1 MQGERWTAELTL
13 SGSGAPLGNLRNV
26 LHALRHGVEWQ
37 HVLAYDEFAA
47 RVVTQ
52 KPLPWGDPKV
62 KEWTDD
68 HDIRACEWMQER
80 GIPTNIGVV
89 GRAIQT
95 VACENPVHPVRD
107 YLHALNWDGTPRV
120 NTWLTRYLGVED
132 TPYVRA
138 VGDRFL
144 ISAVARI
151 EQPGCKAD
159 QVLILEGPQGIL
171 KSSAL
176 QALADPWFTDRISN
190 LGGKDAAMEVA
201 GVWLIEMSELDALMK
216 ASNSAIKSFV
226 SRRSD
231 RFRPPYGKHVVD
243 YPRQCIFAGTINPLE
258 GYLNDP
264 TGARRFW
271 PVVCGDIDLE
281 TLIRDRD
288 QLWAEALVRF
298 QAGMH
303 WWLDT
308 PELEALAKPE
318 QEARYEV
325 DAWTEK
331 IVQWMAGRTDASV
344 GEVLTGALGV
354 ARERWSQT
362 AQNRVA
368 KILVNGGFERARPGR
383 AGQPRTPRY
392 RREAADRSDRRKS
405 SSGKKPDWKTMTT
418 VTVITRIRRK
428 HRPPADRSERAR

>member
-1 MQGERWTAELTL
+1 MCCTR
-13 SGSGAPLGNLRNV
+13 SGV
-26 LHALRHGVEWQ
+26 LYALRHASEWQ
-37 HVLAYDEFAA
+37 GVLAYDAFAA
-47 RVVTQ
+47 RVITQ
-52 KPLPWGDPKV
+52 KPLPWGDRTE
-62 KEWTDD
+62 EWADD
-68 HDIRACEWMQER
+68 HDTRACEWMQEQ
-80 GIPTNIGVV
+80 GIPAAAGVV
-89 GRAIQT
+89 GRGIQT
-95 VACENPVHPVRD
+95 VARENRVHPVRD

-120 NTWLTRYLGVED
+120 NIWLTRYLGVED

-144 ISAVARI
+144 ISAVARV

-159 QVLILEGPQGIL
+159 QVLILEGPQGTL

-176 QALADPWFTDRISN
+176 QALANPWFTDRISN
-190 LGGKDAAMEVA
+190 LGSKDAAMEVA

-243 YPRQCIFAGTINPLE
+243 HPRQCVFAGTINPLE

-271 PVVCGDIDLE
+271 PVVCGGIDLE

-298 QAGMH
+298 QDGMP

-308 PELEALAKPE
+308 AELEALAKSE

-331 IVQWMAGRTDASV
+331 IVQWLAGRTDASV

-354 ARERWSQT
+354 ARESWSQT
-362 AQNRVA
+362 VQNRVA
-368 KILVNGGFERARPGR
+368 KILVNSGFERCRPGR
-383 AGQPRTPRY
+383 TGQPRTPRY
-392 RREAADRSDRRKS
+392 RREAEDRSDRRKS
-405 SSGKKPDWKTMTT
+405 SSGKKADWKTMTT
-418 VTVITRIRRK
+418 MTVITRIR
-428 HRPPADRSERAR
+428 

>member
-1 MQGERWTAELTL
+1 
-13 SGSGAPLGNLRNV
+13 V
-26 LHALRHGVEWQ
+26 
-37 HVLAYDEFAA
+37 
-47 RVVTQ
+47 
-52 KPLPWGDPKV
+52 
-62 KEWTDD
+62 
-68 HDIRACEWMQER
+68 
-80 GIPTNIGVV
+80 
-89 GRAIQT
+89 
-95 VACENPVHPVRD
+95 
-107 YLHALNWDGTPRV
+107 
-120 NTWLTRYLGVED
+120 
-132 TPYVRA
+132 
-138 VGDRFL
+138 
-144 ISAVARI
+144 

-159 QVLILEGPQGIL
+159 QVLILEGPQGTL

-176 QALADPWFTDRISN
+176 QALANPWFTDRISN
-190 LGGKDAAMEVA
+190 LGSKDAAMEVA

-243 YPRQCIFAGTINPLE
+243 HPRQCVFAGTINPLE

-271 PVVCGDIDLE
+271 PVVCGGIDLE

-298 QAGMH
+298 QDGMP

-308 PELEALAKPE
+308 AELEALAKSE

-331 IVQWMAGRTDASV
+331 IVQWLAGRTDASV

-354 ARERWSQT
+354 ARESWSQT

-368 KILVNGGFERARPGR
+368 KILVNSGFERCRPGR
-383 AGQPRTPRY
+383 TGQPRTPRY
-392 RREAADRSDRRKS
+392 RREAEDRSDRRKS
-405 SSGKKPDWKTMTT
+405 SSGKKADWKTMTT
-418 VTVITRIRRK
+418 MTVITRIR
-428 HRPPADRSERAR
+428 

>member
-1 MQGERWTAELTL
+1 MGSVVVPLQQGSHWTLGLTPNNR
-13 SGSGAPLGNLRNV
+13 GVPFGNLRNV
-26 LHALRHGVEWQ
+26 LYALRHASEWQ
-37 HVLAYDEFAA
+37 GVLAYDAFAA
-47 RVVTQ
+47 RVITQ
-52 KPLPWGDPKV
+52 KPLPWGDRTE
-62 KEWTDD
+62 EWADD
-68 HDIRACEWMQER
+68 HDTRACEWMQEQ
-80 GIPTNIGVV
+80 GIPAAAGVV
-89 GRAIQT
+89 GRGIQT
-95 VACENPVHPVRD
+95 VARENRVHPVRD

-120 NTWLTRYLGVED
+120 NIWLTRYLGVED

-144 ISAVARI
+144 ISAVARV

-159 QVLILEGPQGIL
+159 QVLILEGPQGTL

-176 QALADPWFTDRISN
+176 QALANPWFTDRISN
-190 LGGKDAAMEVA
+190 LGSKDAAMEVA
-201 GVWLIEMSELDALMK
+201 GVWLIEMSELDALTK

-243 YPRQCIFAGTINPLE
+243 HPRQCVFAGTINPLE

-271 PVVCGDIDLE
+271 PVVCGGIDLE

-298 QAGMH
+298 QDGMP

-308 PELEALAKPE
+308 PELEALAKSE

-331 IVQWMAGRTDASV
+331 IVQWLAGRTDASV

-354 ARERWSQT
+354 ARESWSQT
-362 AQNRVA
+362 VQNRVA
-368 KILVNGGFERARPGR
+368 KILVNSGFERCRPGR
-383 AGQPRTPRY
+383 TGQPRTPRY
-392 RREAADRSDRRKS
+392 RREAEDRSDRRKS
-405 SSGKKPDWKTMTT
+405 SSGKKADWKTMTT
-418 VTVITRIRRK
+418 MTVITRIR
-428 HRPPADRSERAR
+428 

>member
-1 MQGERWTAELTL
+1 MSNVVPLPQGERWIAELTL
-13 SGSGAPLGNLRNV
+13 NSQGVPLGNLRNV
-26 LHALRHGVEWQ
+26 LHTLRHAVEWLA
-37 HVLAYDEFAA
+37 VLAYDEFAA

-52 KPLPWGDPKV
+52 KPLPRGDRAVEK
-62 KEWTDD
+62 WTDD
-68 HDIRACEWMQER
+68 HDTRACEWMQER
-80 GIPTNIGVV
+80 GLPANVGVV

-95 VACENPVHPVRD
+95 VARENPVHRVRN
-107 YLHALNWDGTPRV
+107 YLHALNWDGKPRLD
-120 NTWLTRYLGVED
+120 TWLTRYLGVED
-132 TPYVRA
+132 SPYVRA

-144 ISAVARI
+144 ISAVARV

-176 QALADPWFTDRISN
+176 QALANPWFSDRISN
-190 LGGKDAAMEVA
+190 VSSKDAAMEVA
-201 GVWLIEMSELDALMK
+201 GRWLIEMSELDALTK

-243 YPRQCIFAGTINPLE
+243 QPRQCVFAGTINPLE

-281 TLIRDRD
+281 TLVRDRD
-288 QLWAEALVRF
+288 QLWAEALARF
-298 QAGMH
+298 QDGMP

-308 PELEALAKPE
+308 PELEALAKSE
-318 QEARYEV
+318 QEARFEV
-325 DAWTEK
+325 DTWAEK
-331 IVQWMAGRTDASV
+331 VVRWLGDRTDVGV

-354 ARERWSQT
+354 AREGWSQT
-362 AQNRVA
+362 AQNRIA
-368 KILVNGGFERARPGR
+368 KILVNNGFERYRLGR
-383 AGQPRTPRY
+383 AGQPRTSRY
-392 RREAADRSDRRKS
+392 RREGQRIGAIVERS
-405 SSGKKPDWKTMTT
+405 SSGF
-418 VTVITRIRRK
+418 RRK
-428 HRPPADRSERAR
+428 HRPPILSLAITIA